1 MESLGDILKKLPLP
15 DREAPDR
22 IEAASAEPEAVAET
36 PPCPLCGGAGFVHP
50 RLPSGKPDYSRVV
63 PCACAIKKILANRQ
77 EALRHYSNLGPLSDR
92 TFDNFIVPKEEKGVP
107 AHERPARGLQA
118 ARFFAEN
125 PEGWL
130 VLLGPSGSGKTHLA
144 AAIANH
150 RLSHGHPVQFV
161 SVPDL
166 LDHLRATYHPS
177 SELTYDELS
186 ERVKNAPL
194 LILDDLGQQ
203 STTPWAREK
212 LDQIINHRF
221 NQRLPTVFTTAL
233 RLEELDE
240 RWNTRLTEPKL
251 SQVIA
256 LGERASTTLEHV
268 GELEL
273 ELLKDKTFENF
284 RWKRAELLYEERQA
298 LEMAYNSAVEF
309 AKQPEGWLVLEGPH
323 GCGKTHLA
331 AAIANYRLKEGK
343 PAMFMFVPDLLDHLR
358 STFSPDSKISY
369 DELSESVK
377 KAPLLILDDL
387 GGHTTTPWAQEKL
400 YQIVNYRY
408 NAKLPTV
415 FTITS
420 REDLEERI
428 RSRLDDHSLTVFTP
442 PITKPYYQ
450 NDYAP
455 EKKPGPPPQ
464 RGRPPRRS
472 L

>member
-1 MESLGDILKKLPLP
+1 MESLGEILKKLPVP
-15 DREAPDR
+15 DRETHPSAGAKP
-22 IEAASAEPEAVAET
+22 EAAAET
-36 PPCPLCGGAGFVHP
+36 PLCPLCGGAEFVHP
-50 RLPSGKPDYSRVV
+50 IMASGKPDYSRVV
-63 PCACAIKKILANRQ
+63 PCACSDKKLVGNRQ
-77 EALRHYSNLGPLSDR
+77 DLLKSYSNLGPLSDK
-92 TFDNFIVPKEEKGVP
+92 TFENFVVHEGEQGITGHKGM
-107 AHERPARGLQA
+107 AHALQTARS
-118 ARFFAEN
+118 FAEN

-150 RLSHGHPVQFV
+150 RLSNGYPVLFV

-177 SELTYDELS
+177 SEVTYDELS

-194 LILDDLGQQ
+194 LVLDDLGQQ
-203 STTPWAREK
+203 STSPWAREK
-212 LDQIINHRF
+212 LDQLINHRF
-221 NQRLPTVFTTAL
+221 ISRLPTVFTTAL
-233 RLEELDE
+233 RPEELGE
-240 RWNTRLTEPKL
+240 RWNMRMTEPKL
-251 SQVIA
+251 SQVIIM
-256 LGERASTTLEHV
+256 GERSSGKLEHV
-268 GELEL
+268 GEL
-273 ELLKDKTFENF
+273 ELLKDKTFDNF
-284 RWKRAELLYEERQA
+284 KWKRTELLYEERQA
-298 LEMAYNSAVEF
+298 LEMAFNNAVEF

-331 AAIANYRLKEGK
+331 AAIANFRLKQGQ
-343 PAMFMFVPDLLDHLR
+343 PAVFMFVPDLLDHLR

-369 DELSESVK
+369 DEFSEKVK

-420 REDLEERI
+420 RESLEAAI
-428 RSRLDDHSLTVFTP
+428 AARLDDHSLAVFTP

-455 EKKPGPPPQ
+455 EKKPAPPQPQ
-464 RGRPPRRS
+464 RGRPPRH
-472 L
+472 LH